1 MHFLF
6 LAAQP
11 DNGSVADRYFWFRL
25 PIVQLRFGT
34 NGLTIG
40 NSLGQFS
47 SMQEIVQVSLDWASA
62 VFVEPIK
69 QKSYILR
76 NRGLELGT
84 YSLRP
89 KKTSHSRIQNLSQKT
104 SHLTKFRKCM
114 CMQESISTKY
124 RLIGANMVIL
134 PSY

>member
-89 KKTSHSRIQNLSQKT
+89 KKTSH
-104 SHLTKFRKCM
+104 LTEFRKCM

>member
-47 SMQEIVQVSLDWASA
+47 YMQEIVQVSLDWVSA

-76 NRGLELGT
+76 NRGLEL
-84 YSLRP
+84 
-89 KKTSHSRIQNLSQKT
+89 
-104 SHLTKFRKCM
+104 
-114 CMQESISTKY
+114 
-124 RLIGANMVIL
+124 V
-134 PSY
+134 

>member
-6 LAAQP
+6 LATQP

-47 SMQEIVQVSLDWASA
+47 YMQEIVQVSLDWVSA

-76 NRGLELGT
+76 NRGLEL
-84 YSLRP
+84 
-89 KKTSHSRIQNLSQKT
+89 
-104 SHLTKFRKCM
+104 
-114 CMQESISTKY
+114 
-124 RLIGANMVIL
+124 V
-134 PSY
+134 